1 MTQMYADVFSKMLL
15 IWKDKKY
22 KYDLL
27 RGNLKNIYFH
37 IFDIMQN
44 LEFNHKLNNINNEQ
58 FNDNMEKL
66 EKIKDKYLDIMEYL
80 DSDNCKIINIEDYYF
95 EYNEK
100 LNNIQKELIYI
111 LKITGNKS
119 IISLLNLELD
129 IELSNFDIKLYKLLS
144 FYDRI
149 FDCYSYQKYN
159 LEDIIENKTTNNNSN
174 NNSIVKYNIF
184 TDIIKL
190 DLDEKNK
197 DIEMINKLIQN
208 KNEFIYFSP
217 VLNNL
222 NISLNEKINGSK
234 MYIHLQH
241 FNIVIVLKGIFQ
253 DDSLNMIF
261 MIDFLQDKYKQL
273 QESIE
278 NLSIN
283 NSAFKKNYLKQLSL
297 RDFMCLSVDE
307 LVNNCIEKYNLLKQ
321 YRNKT
326 ISSLVKEFISSQNYQ
341 QREILSLFLMCE
353 DDQESQY
360 LSYLLYDMIS
370 NESFLTKPQICSENI
385 YNSLPWTLKKS
396 FKIAINHI
404 NNMQQQSNEEYE
416 IPYDK
421 RIMLCKCNENV
432 KKKAMDKLKE
442 IQSKNGENCA
452 KAQNWLDGL
461 LRIPFKTFVTEPIL
475 SFLSNYKLKISSQI
489 NQISNLDNQE
499 IKEIIDYCQE
509 IKNKN
514 ISVYQVEKY
523 LNMIEHKL
531 SNQNN
536 PIYKII
542 NQLINSI
549 ENTNT
554 KKNCNDFIKYLK
566 DLLIE
571 NQLFDN
577 YIDNEIF
584 KSKFKQ
590 NNLTEM
596 KNKLIGFISNDLS
609 LLNLEQIKLLLN
621 HLGIEYDEENKE
633 TELLPVFKNIY
644 DKNKNLLNEWNQY
657 KLDKKKYLDE
667 VKLALDKAI
676 YGHEEAKSQIHR
688 VIAQWATGEQ
698 NGYVFGFQG
707 PPGCGKTSLAK
718 KGLTKCL
725 KDENG
730 NSRPFAFVA
739 LGGSCNG
746 STLEGHNYTYVGS
759 TWGRI
764 CDILMES
771 KCLNPI
777 IFIDE
782 LDKVSE
788 SPQGKEII
796 GILTHMTDPTQNDT
810 FQDKY
815 FSGVDIDLSKALII
829 FSYNDASKVDS
840 ILRDRIHEV
849 NFKPSA
855 LPEKIVIS
863 KKYMI
868 PELCKTIGFG
878 DEIIMPDD
886 VLEFIINTYTYEAGC
901 RKLNQ
906 KLMEIYRDIN
916 LRYQMGIPANGK
928 KIDFPFII
936 TKEFLTEDIFID
948 KPKVTIKQ
956 ILPKPKIGLVN
967 GLYATATGLGG
978 LTLVECFIMPSET
991 KLRLELTGQQGDV
1004 MKESMSVA
1012 KTVAY
1017 NILPMEIK
1025 NKIHKRWKDEGP
1037 FGIHIHCPDG
1047 GTPKD
1052 GPSAGAAITTCIYS
1066 VLTGIPVNNK
1076 IGITGE
1082 IDLNGSV
1089 HAIGGLYSKVRGAKA
1104 AGCNLVLCPYE
1115 NKNDVDAILKDEF
1128 TPIDDNFKIKMVN
1141 NIWEVLELLLVEN
1154 KLEPVDFTKQIL
1166 IPSPKNSN
1174 IKKVSSM
1181 PNM

>member
-1 MTQMYADVFSKMLL
+1 MNPNNSVFLNILL
-15 IWKDKKY
+15 LWMKK
-22 KYDLL
+22 KHKFDIL
-27 RGNLKNIYFH
+27 RGYLNKIYCH
-37 IFDIMQN
+37 LFDIMQN
-44 LEFNHKLNNINNEQ
+44 LELNYKSNNISNEQ

-66 EKIKDKYLDIMEYL
+66 EKIKDKYLYVMEYL
-80 DSDNCKIINIEDYYF
+80 DSDDCKIINIENYY
-95 EYNEK
+95 NDCNDK
-100 LNNIQKELIYI
+100 LNDIQKELIYT
-111 LKITGNKS
+111 LKMTGNIS

-129 IELSNFDIKLYKLLS
+129 TELIKIDPKLYKLLS
-144 FYDRI
+144 FYDRL

-159 LEDIIENKTTNNNSN
+159 IEDISNTTPDKTIENSL
-174 NNSIVKYNIF
+174 VKYNIF

-190 DLDEKNK
+190 DLDEKEK
-197 DIEMINKLIQN
+197 DIEFINKLMSNPNDLIH
-208 KNEFIYFSP
+208 FSP
-217 VLNNL
+217 VSNNL
-222 NISLNEKINGSK
+222 NNSLNEKINGGK
-234 MYIHLQH
+234 MYIHLKN
-241 FNIVIVLKGIFQ
+241 FNVVIVLKGIFR

-261 MIDFLQDKYKQL
+261 MVDFFKERYKQL
-273 QESIE
+273 SKSLNDLYID
-278 NLSIN
+278 S
-283 NSAFKKNYLKQLSL
+283 NSLFKNNYLKRLPL
-297 RDFMCLSVDE
+297 RDFICLSNE
-307 LVNNCIEKYNLLKQ
+307 KIVNDCIEKYNLLKQ

-326 ISSLVKEFISSQNYQ
+326 ISSLVKEFMNSNNYQ

-353 DDQESQY
+353 NNQESQY

-385 YNSLPWTLKKS
+385 YNSLSWNLKRT
-396 FKIAINHI
+396 FKIAVNSIQQ
-404 NNMQQQSNEEYE
+404 QQQSVDEYE

-432 KKKAMDKLKE
+432 KKKSLDKLKE

-461 LRIPFKTFVTEPIL
+461 LRIPFKTFITESIL
-475 SFLSNYKLKISSQI
+475 NFLSNYKLKVYAQI
-489 NQISNLDNQE
+489 NNISNLNNNQE
-499 IKEIIDYCQE
+499 IEDIINYCKE

-514 ISVYQVEKY
+514 ISVYQIEKY
-523 LNMIEHKL
+523 LMMIDKSL
-531 SNQNN
+531 LNQNKQTCN
-536 PIYKII
+536 FLNQI
-542 NQLINSI
+542 NVYIQQM
-549 ENTNT
+549 NT
-554 KKNCNDFIKYLK
+554 KKKCNELIKYIK
-566 DLLIE
+566 KLLIDTK
-571 NQLFDN
+571 LFDN
-577 YIDNEIF
+577 YDDNEIF

-590 NNLTEM
+590 NDLIEM
-596 KNKLIGFISNDLS
+596 KNKLIVFMNDNLS
-609 LLNLEQIKLLLN
+609 IFNLIDTNQFKLLLDN
-621 HLGIEYDEENKE
+621 LNLGLSIKQTEAELTPVLQSIYNTNKC
-633 TELLPVFKNIY
+633 LLQ
-644 DKNKNLLNEWNQY
+644 EWNEY
-657 KLDKKKYLDE
+657 KMNKKSYLDE
-667 VKLALDKAI
+667 AKLALDEAI
-676 YGHEEAKSQIHR
+676 YGHDEAKNQIHR

-698 NGYVFGFQG
+698 KGYVFGFQG
-707 PPGCGKTSLAK
+707 PPGCGKTLLAK

-730 NSRPFAFVA
+730 SYRPFSFIA

-764 CDILMES
+764 CDILIES

-829 FSYNDASKVDS
+829 FSYNDPSKIDS
-840 ILRDRIHEV
+840 ILKDRIHEI

-868 PELCKTIGFG
+868 PEICNNIGFG

-916 LRYQMGIPANGK
+916 LRYQMNIPINGK
-928 KIDFPFII
+928 QIEFPFTI
-936 TKEFLTEDIFID
+936 TKEFLTEDIFVN
-948 KPKVTIKQ
+948 KSKVTIKQ

-978 LTLVECFIMPSET
+978 LTLIECFIMPSET
-991 KLRLELTGQQGDV
+991 KLKLELTGQQGDV

-1017 NILPMEIK
+1017 NILPTEIK
-1025 NKIHKRWKDEGP
+1025 NKILQTWKDKGP

-1052 GPSAGAAITTCIYS
+1052 GPSAGVAITTCIYS

-1076 IGITGE
+1076 ISITGE

-1115 NKNDVDAILKDEF
+1115 NKSDVEDIIKDKF
-1128 TPIDDNFKIKMVN
+1128 TPINDNFKIKMVN
-1141 NIWEVLELLLVEN
+1141 DIWEVLDILLVTNNLKPIDFN
-1154 KLEPVDFTKQIL
+1154 KNVFV
-1166 IPSPKNSN
+1166 
-1174 IKKVSSM
+1174 KK
-1181 PNM
+1181 